1 MAKDTPKDYR
11 SMVIYEVYVR
21 SHSPQGTFQGV
32 TDDLPRIKDLGVDII
47 WLMPIHP
54 IGRLNRKGSLGC
66 PYSIADYFSVN
77 PEYGSM
83 DDFKNLIHKA
93 HALGL
98 KVMMDVVYNHT
109 AHDAALVNEHPDW
122 YHTGPDGHPVTTVP
136 EWSDVIDL
144 DYSHP
149 ELWNYLISALEQWAR
164 LGVDGFRCDVAS
176 IVPLEFWLQ
185 ARAAVT
191 RINPSMIWLAES
203 VEARWVAQR
212 RIQGLQTS
220 SDSQLYQA
228 FDITYDYDI
237 FDAWKNV
244 IAGSLDL
251 QLYLDLLR
259 LQDCIYPEN
268 YVKMRFVENHD
279 NERIMATVKEPA
291 RALAWTAFQ
300 AFNKGAWLIYAGQ
313 ESAAKHLPSLFE
325 KEPIDWGDYPL
336 ADFHRRLAV
345 IKKDPAVML
354 GELNWIRKEPAVS
367 GLWYTPIGSLVGIF
381 NFNGESGQME
391 IDLPDGV
398 YNDRLSGQNIIMRGG
413 RLDLPPSAVIF
424 NCQPDRPLPAYQTL
438 LF

>member
-11 SMVIYEVYVR
+11 SLVIYEIYVR

-32 TDDLPRIKDLGVDII
+32 AVDLPRIKDLGVDII

-66 PYSIADYFSVN
+66 PYSIADYFSVH
-77 PEYGSM
+77 PEYGSL
-83 DDFKNLIHKA
+83 DDFKTLIHKA
-93 HALGL
+93 HALDL
-98 KVMMDVVYNHT
+98 KVMIDVVYNHT
-109 AHDAALVNEHPDW
+109 AHDAILVNEHPDW
-122 YHTGPDGHPVTTVP
+122 YHTGPDGHPATTVP

-144 DYSHP
+144 DFSHL
-149 ELWNYLISALEQWAR
+149 ELWEYLISALEQWAG

-176 IVPLEFWLQ
+176 IVPLEFWVQ
-185 ARAAVT
+185 ARTAVT
-191 RINPSMIWLAES
+191 RINPQIIWLAES

-212 RIQGLQTS
+212 RSQDLQAS
-220 SDSQLYQA
+220 SDSQLYQV
-228 FDITYDYDI
+228 FDITYDYDV

-268 YVKMRFVENHD
+268 YVKLRFVENHD
-279 NERIMATVKEPA
+279 NERVMAVIKDSA

-313 ESAAKHLPSLFE
+313 ESAAEHLPSLFE
-325 KEPIDWGDYPL
+325 KEPLDWGGYPL
-336 ADFHRRLAV
+336 ADFHSRLAA

-354 GELNWIRKEPAVS
+354 GELNWIRKEPAVL
-367 GLWYTPIGSLVGIF
+367 GLWYTPVGSLAGIF
-381 NFNGESGQME
+381 NLNGESGQME

-398 YNDRLSGQNIIMRGG
+398 YSDRLSGQNIIIRGG
-413 RLDLPPSAVIF
+413 RLDLPSSAVVF